1 MVGNT
6 ISFQAGNTSGCT
18 MVRIIQDILEE
29 MPETFNITLEGPA
42 SVYAKGS
49 ITTAVI
55 TIIDDEG
62 RDYKH
67 I

>member
-6 ISFQAGNTSGCT
+6 ISFQRGNISGCT
-18 MVRIIQDILEE
+18 MISIIQDALEE
-29 MPETFNITLEGPA
+29 MPETFNITLQGPA
-42 SVYAKGS
+42 SVFAIGS

-62 RDYKH
+62 KDYKT
-67 I
+67 